1 MVSSTLP
8 ELAGSPGREIRRSCL
23 WFRYCD
29 SCVRNPAFGLALH
42 PVPRFGAAVC
52 LEGLTGAPIPSGA
65 GPLFCSLFLSGLLVY
80 FSPSVSLPL
89 AQSCRLRERGARVAF
104 SRGSLPAGRRRPPWS
119 EGSLC
124 VPRRGSMLPSPT
136 AGQIDSGN
144 SRAITRASPWKDQGQ
159 RGSCAPLGALVSQT
173 SRRMTQA
180 PHQVPRL
187 TAGFPQG

>member
-1 MVSSTLP
+1 MVVFGFATATRVCP
-8 ELAGSPGREIRRSCL
+8 PGTH
-23 WFRYCD
+23 W
-29 SCVRNPAFGLALH
+29 VGLH

-52 LEGLTGAPIPSGA
+52 LEVLTGAPIPLLLVLVPAVGVLLAIGVPATGSVT
-65 GPLFCSLFLSGLLVY
+65 PSSLFSALRSCSG
-80 FSPSVSLPL
+80 PSLPF
-89 AQSCRLRERGARVAF
+89 RLRERGARVAF
-104 SRGSLPAGRRRPPWS
+104 SRGSRPPWS

-124 VPRRGSMLPSPT
+124 VPRRSTMLPSPT